1 MHALLAGFNLFLIPV
16 ALHFWLRL
24 GPSLPLTIAT
34 AAGAGSLLLW
44 AVHSSVRPM
53 GELEPIWIWL
63 SAVWWLGLGAELR
76 PLHRKLGVFTI
87 IVGFAALL
95 DGVVSTP
102 SLNPPFIVFALL
114 GGWKIPLSF
123 AWAFAVGVTLM
134 RFRK

>member
-1 MHALLAGFNLFLIPV
+1 
-16 ALHFWLRL
+16 
-24 GPSLPLTIAT
+24 
-34 AAGAGSLLLW
+34 
-44 AVHSSVRPM
+44 M

-114 GGWKIPLSF
+114 GGWKIPSSF